1 MMTHISGKQFG
12 RVLIFLI
19 LYLFVSPFFPTGSTA
34 SMLVHALLS
43 VTLFLAAYAVQ
54 RTTEEKSPAMLL
66 MAIALVAYWLG
77 IFKLVPYSAEGAL
90 VLFAGFYGL
99 LIYSLVRQLF
109 NASHVTSGVLCGTMC
124 LYLII
129 GLFWGTLYC
138 LIEQL
143 HPGAFSGAL
152 LEDPKTSQ
160 LHIFNYFSLVTLTS
174 LGYGDITPQIPGAA
188 SLCQMQ
194 AIVGQFFTAVLVA
207 WLVGM
212 YGKPNPKHENNST
225 SDPKSS

>member
-1 MMTHISGKQFG
+1 MTQISGKQFG

-19 LYLFVSPFFPTGSTA
+19 LYLFVSPFFPAGSAA
-34 SMLVHALLS
+34 SMVVHFLLS

-54 RTTEEKSPAMLL
+54 RSSDERSFAMGL
-66 MAIALVAYWLG
+66 MALALVTYWLG
-77 IFKLVPYSAEGAL
+77 IFKVIPYSAEGAL
-90 VLFAGFYGL
+90 VLFAGFYCL
-99 LIYSLVRQLF
+99 LIYSLVRQLLS
-109 NASHVTSGVLCGTMC
+109 ASHVTSGVLSGTMC
-124 LYLII
+124 LYLIL
-129 GLFWGTLYC
+129 GLLWGTLYT
-138 LIEQL
+138 LTEVI

-152 LEDPKTSQ
+152 LEEPGTSK
-160 LHIFNYFSLVTLTS
+160 LHLFNYFSLVTLTS

-212 YGKPNPKHENNST
+212 YGKPNPKHEQESSSEPNS
-225 SDPKSS
+225 